1 MHTLRYE
8 SPTKPQIVKTKT
20 RITKICLEELNVSM
34 TKKLMHLG
42 RYVQL
47 RENAKSL
54 LTKLMLTLAICGVS

>member
-8 SPTKPQIVKTKT
+8 SPTKPQIVETKT

-34 TKKLMHLG
+34 TKKLMHLE

-47 RENAKSL
+47 REN
-54 LTKLMLTLAICGVS
+54 